1 MACYVTSDI
10 HGCYEQ
16 FIRLLHKIS
25 FGPDDTLYIL
35 GDIIDRGPDSV
46 DMIKWILQAP
56 QNVHFML
63 GNHEQMMLD
72 DTTGDYR
79 TMSIAPDSTW
89 DINGGAETARQM
101 MYGLSMSERQMFFN
115 MCRNANVCEIIRVN
129 GRMFILTHAGLVLE
143 PDMTVDNMMQ
153 YQDAFSL
160 LWARDE
166 WFCSDTVPPALTVFG
181 HTPTDIIV
189 RKARKF
195 GSPRLKPSQLNAPL
209 GSILMFNN
217 RIAIDG
223 GCYFGHRL
231 NCIRLDDGK
240 QFWVPGPQQHI
251 DEFALL

>member
-25 FGPDDTLYIL
+25 FGLDDTLYIL

-72 DTTGDYR
+72 DTNGDYR

-89 DINGGAETARQM
+89 DINGGAETAQQM

-160 LWARDE
+160 LWVETNGSAPIR
-166 WFCSDTVPPALTVFG
+166 SRPRSPYSG
-181 HTPTDIIV
+181 TPRQTSSSG
-189 RKARKF
+189 RR
-195 GSPRLKPSQLNAPL
+195 GSSAPRTSSRA
-209 GSILMFNN
+209 S
-217 RIAIDG
+217 
-223 GCYFGHRL
+223 
-231 NCIRLDDGK
+231 
-240 QFWVPGPQQHI
+240 
-251 DEFALL
+251 